1 MARLLLPC
9 CSADRLLL
17 AFSLCYFGL
26 GESQALSLATSRG
39 QEEQVTKST
48 FSFSP
53 SLQISSTVVFTQ
65 SKTVGTGPHVSSR
78 GGLRTESRKEQRSEK
93 RRKVRPF
100 FPLSL
105 SLPLSA
111 ACTQTPPLNL
121 LHGESTL
128 QKRRTSQRAT
138 VQSQEK
144 KTGDRKCGKRQLQK
158 WRRKPE

>member
-65 SKTVGTGPHVSSR
+65 CRTVGTGPHVSSR
-78 GGLRTESRKEQRSEK
+78 GGLRTKKRKEQRSEK
-93 RRKVRPF
+93 RRKVRVLSS
-100 FPLSL
+100 LSL
-105 SLPLSA
+105 SLSA
-111 ACTQTPPLNL
+111 ACTRTLPSLSSPQQEHAAKATHVTASDSTKP
-121 LHGESTL
+121 GE
-128 QKRRTSQRAT
+128 KDR
-138 VQSQEK
+138 
-144 KTGDRKCGKRQLQK
+144 DRKCGKRQLQK
-158 WRRKPE
+158 WMA